1 MTACFSAAVGRYG
14 YWADR
19 CSDAK
24 RPNNEFPSEERTSFV
39 SVVSSANLLRSASS
53 EIPSCD
59 VAAVPLTEAEAEVK
73 EGCVKHATSTGW
85 RVVLGGND
93 NRESNADKAVGV
105 GILLGGV
112 VVVERGAKVMGVV
125 DMVRD
130 DTGVA
135 R

>member
-24 RPNNEFPSEERTSFV
+24 RPSSEFPSEERTSFV

-59 VAAVPLTEAEAEVK
+59 VAAVSLIEEEVDAEVK

-85 RVVLGGND
+85 RVVLGGNES
-93 NRESNADKAVGV
+93 RLSNADKAVGV
-105 GILLGGV
+105 GMLLGGV
-112 VVVERGAKVMGVV
+112 G
-125 DMVRD
+125 
-130 DTGVA
+130 T
-135 R
+135 